1 MRENSTVRAVR
12 NFWIFSHA
20 VTFALLLCLIA
31 QSAIGAQAGSAA
43 ELAADRSAP
52 SAAAA
57 SPSAEGSKNASS
69 SNPSEKNTQAAKT
82 SVCDETVSGGKQLSL
97 EELTIFNGDDS
108 SANEERKKDIAK
120 RVFDETGL
128 VKPRPMSTKEKDR
141 LRKAFDEGSAS
152 KYSVQELLDAGVF
165 KFKPIVNLHPKC
177 SSSEDDKSVRLRD
190 GSALDIDNASWGKKS
205 IPAKIVYGVMHSTE
219 DGDAGAS
226 KTIDYWNNDCSAGKR
241 SSSTPFVVDRNDD
254 IYVTADFESRW
265 QRHCSSKLTGIP
277 GVVNW
282 NSVGVEITHST
293 EKQLDYTNEQM
304 LNVARLWTYIL
315 QRAQIPD
322 SKIYTHAE
330 LQGHLPK
337 DHVSFRTDPEGFD
350 WARFGK
356 DMNELRKMSG
366 LKPPVDTD
374 LAEGSGKTVPQ
385 KAIEDAFFDTQ
396 PRS

>member
-1 MRENSTVRAVR
+1 MQAMRH
-12 NFWIFSHA
+12 FWSFSQVA
-20 VTFALLLCLIA
+20 PFALLYFLLA
-31 QSAIGAQAGSAA
+31 QPGMGAQVDPGKG
-43 ELAADRSAP
+43 ADAVSSTNALP
-52 SAAAA
+52 SN
-57 SPSAEGSKNASS
+57 SPETKQ
-69 SNPSEKNTQAAKT
+69 PAKDP
-82 SVCDETVSGGKQLSL
+82 VGHDTVSGGKQLTL
-97 EELTIFNGDDS
+97 EELTIFNDGDS
-108 SANEERKKDIAK
+108 SVSDERKKDIAK
-120 RVFDETGL
+120 RIFDETGL
-128 VKPRPMSTKEKDR
+128 LKPRPISTVEKEK
-141 LRKAFDEGSAS
+141 LQKAFDEGRAS

-177 SSSEDDKSVRLRD
+177 SMSEDDKSVRLRD
-190 GSALDIDNASWGKKS
+190 GAVLDIDNASWGKKS

-241 SSSTPFVVDRNDD
+241 SSSTPFVVDRSDD

-265 QRHCSSKLTGIP
+265 QRHCSSKLTGVP

-337 DHVSFRTDPEGFD
+337 DHVSFRSDPEGFD

-356 DMNELRKMSG
+356 DMNELRKKSG
-366 LKPPVDTD
+366 LKPPVDID
-374 LAEGSGKTVPQ
+374 LADGSAKTVPQ
-385 KAIEDAFFDTQ
+385 KAIEDAFLDMQ
-396 PRS
+396 PKS